1 MDGGRRDVVTGA
13 SRTRRFA
20 RLLAAGPIG
29 ALIGVGLTVIP
40 MTTVQA
46 QVVHHTKAGEVSGAL
61 ERSEIRRLPFP
72 TRHAALYWAGNP
84 DAQVTVSF
92 SRDGSTFGEL
102 FEVEHD
108 EVGMQRNNGQTYGAL
123 VPAAGATFA
132 RVTSD
137 RPLGRLTV
145 LSMSDGGTSVQK
157 TPVPG
162 RPAGSAVNV
171 LPRSGWGA
179 DESLRFNGTTPLWP
193 PVFQTIQ
200 KVAVHHT
207 AGENGESGDTAKAT
221 IQSMYYY
228 HAVTQGWGDIG
239 YNFLIDAAGVVY
251 KGRSTSATPTDLD
264 VTGENGSKQ
273 GVTAGHAYGY
283 NSGSV
288 GIALL
293 GNFVATSPTPQ
304 ADAALRD
311 FLVDKVSAHGL
322 KANDR
327 GLYTSPLS
335 GAQVAFENVPGHQEV
350 PDNATECPGGVF
362 LDRLRIMRDE
372 VFALATTPD
381 TEAPA
386 DPANVTAKV
395 SKRKVQLSWPAST
408 GDTGSLGGSPSGIV
422 GYDVWRSSAG
432 KPIARLASTTGV
444 TFTDSVTGPKATFE
458 YTVTTFDGAGNRSA
472 GVKVTVKA

>member
-1 MDGGRRDVVTGA
+1 MT
-13 SRTRRFA
+13 RTTVR

-29 ALIGVGLTVIP
+29 ALIGVGLAVIP
-40 MTTVQA
+40 VATVQA
-46 QVVHHTKAGEVSGAL
+46 QVVHHTRAGEVSGAL
-61 ERSEIRRLPFP
+61 ERSETRRLPFP

-92 SRDGSTFGEL
+92 SRDGSTFGEV

-123 VPAAGATFA
+123 VPAGDATFA
-132 RVTSD
+132 RVTAD

-145 LSMSDGGTSVQK
+145 LALADGGTSVQK
-157 TPVPG
+157 TPVPA
-162 RPAGSAVNV
+162 RPAGSAVTV

-193 PVFQTIQ
+193 PVFQTVQ

-207 AGENGESGDTAKAT
+207 AGANGESGDAAKAA

-251 KGRSTSATPTDLD
+251 KGRSTSSTPTDLD
-264 VTGENGSKQ
+264 VTGENASRQ

-288 GIALL
+288 GVALL
-293 GNFVATSPTPQ
+293 GNFVATSPTAQ
-304 ADAALRD
+304 ADSALKS

-322 KANDR
+322 RANFR
-327 GLYTSPLS
+327 GLFTSPLT
-335 GAQVAFENVPGHQEV
+335 GAQVVFENVPGHQEV

-362 LDRLRIMRDE
+362 LDRLRVMRDE
-372 VFALATTPD
+372 VAALATAPD
-381 TEAPA
+381 AVAPA
-386 DPANVTAKV
+386 SPAKVTAKV
-395 SKRKVQLSWPAST
+395 SKRTVQLSWPAST
-408 GDTGSLGGSPSGIV
+408 GDTGSLGGSASGIV

-432 KPIARLASTTGV
+432 KPLARIASTTGV
-444 TFTDSVTGPKATFE
+444 TFTDSVTGPKTVFE

-472 GVKVTVKA
+472 GAKVKVSA

>member
-1 MDGGRRDVVTGA
+1 MTRTTVRRA
-13 SRTRRFA
+13 I
-20 RLLAAGPIG
+20 AAGPIG

-61 ERSEIRRLPFP
+61 ERSDIRQLPFP
-72 TRHAALYWAGNP
+72 ARHAALYWAGNP

-92 SRDGSTFGEL
+92 SRDGSTFGEVL
-102 FEVEHD
+102 EVEHD

-145 LSMSDGGTSVQK
+145 LALADGGTSVQK

-193 PVFQTIQ
+193 PVFQTVQ

-207 AGENGESGDTAKAT
+207 AGANGESGEAAKAT
-221 IQSMYYY
+221 IRSMYHY

-293 GNFVATSPTPQ
+293 GNFVATSPTVQ
-304 ADAALRD
+304 ADAALKN
-311 FLVDKVSAHGL
+311 FLVDKVGAHGL
-322 KANDR
+322 KANYR

-350 PDNATECPGGVF
+350 PENATECPGGVF
-362 LDRLRIMRDE
+362 LNRLRFMRDE
-372 VFALATTPD
+372 VALLAPPPD
-381 TEAPA
+381 TVAPA
-386 DPANVTAKV
+386 SPARVTAKV
-395 SKRKVQLSWPAST
+395 SKRTVQLTWPAST
-408 GDTGSLGGSPSGIV
+408 GDTGSVGGSASGIV
-422 GYDVWRSSAG
+422 GYDVWRSSAA
-432 KPIARLASTTGV
+432 KPLARIASTTGLS
-444 TFTDSVTGPKATFE
+444 FTDSVTGPKTAYD
-458 YTVTTFDGAGNRSA
+458 YTVMTFDGAGNRSA
-472 GVKVTVKA
+472 GVKVRVSS